1 MEQNK
6 IERKKSLLKR
16 AEKIQKENKNFREKR
31 HRLLTKI
38 LLRIFTI
45 LIIAA
50 IVLAGGYIGLKKFTQ
65 VRQESKSALIERQL
79 SFCQELIT
87 AKYRYSDIIT
97 LKKSAGFSKS
107 YSIIKYRGIIRA
119 GIADV
124 TDISYDVSLNGKKII
139 LKMPDAEILGNEISG
154 QEVFD
159 EKQSIFVPITTQEIF
174 DEIESAR
181 KQAAEDMIADGILND
196 AKLYAENIVRQFML
210 SIGFE
215 EVLFSK

>member
-1 MEQNK
+1 ME
-6 IERKKSLLKR
+6 RRKSLLKR
-16 AEKIQKENKNFREKR
+16 AEKIQKENKNFREKK

-45 LIIAA
+45 RIIAA

-97 LKKSAGFSKS
+97 LKKTAGFSKS

>member
-1 MEQNK
+1 ME
-6 IERKKSLLKR
+6 RRKSLLKR
-16 AEKIQKENKNFREKR
+16 AEKIQKENKNFREKK

-97 LKKSAGFSKS
+97 LKKTAGFSKS

>member
-1 MEQNK
+1 M
-6 IERKKSLLKR
+6 ERKKSLLKR
-16 AEKIQKENKNFREKR
+16 AEKIQKENKNFREKK

>member
-1 MEQNK
+1 M
-6 IERKKSLLKR
+6 
-16 AEKIQKENKNFREKR
+16 
-31 HRLLTKI
+31 I
-38 LLRIFTI
+38 LL
-45 LIIAA
+45 
-50 IVLAGGYIGLKKFTQ
+50 IV
-65 VRQESKSALIERQL
+65 
-79 SFCQELIT
+79 
-87 AKYRYSDIIT
+87 
-97 LKKSAGFSKS
+97 
-107 YSIIKYRGIIRA
+107 
-119 GIADV
+119 
-124 TDISYDVSLNGKKII
+124 KKII

>member
-1 MEQNK
+1 ME
-6 IERKKSLLKR
+6 RRKSLLKR
-16 AEKIQKENKNFREKR
+16 AEKIQKENKNFREKK

>member
-1 MEQNK
+1 ME
-6 IERKKSLLKR
+6 RRKSLLKR
-16 AEKIQKENKNFREKR
+16 AEKIQKENKNFCEKK

>member
-1 MEQNK
+1 ME
-6 IERKKSLLKR
+6 RRKSLLKR
-16 AEKIQKENKNFREKR
+16 AEKIQKENKNFREKK

-139 LKMPDAEILGNEISG
+139 LKMPDAEILGNEISD

>member
-1 MEQNK
+1 ME
-6 IERKKSLLKR
+6 RRKSLLKR
-16 AEKIQKENKNFREKR
+16 AEKIQKENKNFREKK

-50 IVLAGGYIGLKKFTQ
+50 IVLAGGYIGLKKFIQ

>member
-1 MEQNK
+1 ME
-6 IERKKSLLKR
+6 RRKSLLKR
-16 AEKIQKENKNFREKR
+16 AEKIQKENKNFREKK

-50 IVLAGGYIGLKKFTQ
+50 IVLAGGYIGLKKFTK

-181 KQAAEDMIADGILND
+181 RQAAEDMIADGILND

>member
-1 MEQNK
+1 ME
-6 IERKKSLLKR
+6 RRKSLLKR
-16 AEKIQKENKNFREKR
+16 AEKNQKENKNFREKK

-65 VRQESKSALIERQL
+65 VRQESKYALIERQL

-196 AKLYAENIVRQFML
+196 ANLYAENIVRQFML